1 MKRLVVSFF
10 TTIVLVVLCIPS
22 MYAEQWKVIATDP
35 KDSKMEADIKYIAVK
50 EDEQYFYIK
59 FESHTNWNLYDQNG
73 QIIMYLDMKSNDNY
87 IYATNILLIIEHSFD
102 KYAGVFYDIK
112 TETTTQCEVDFKHS
126 SSSGSVKIP
135 INTMRNKFKKFS
147 FLCMLGTTINDKF
160 TIFDLCPD
168 IRSGMEKYR
177 SKNCPSK
184 PILEVN
190 KTLIEF
196 GSTRKN
202 KVLEDKI
209 EIFNGGEGVLNIN
222 IETFSKNISVDPKKY
237 NLKEFD
243 YKEIGIILNTT
254 GLEPNIYEEK
264 ITINSNGGTQDIK
277 VTFEVLK
284 DPELYCEPEV
294 IDFGISPIGDKIVKT
309 IKIGNKNKGPIKVR
323 LVSTEDWLVISKNS
337 FESDFEDIRLTAI
350 TKNLT
355 QGEHTGQLKILSN
368 GGNAEIP
375 LKISTVNPF
384 TLNREIVDF
393 GKVYSDSLSIEPINV
408 VIKNNI
414 DRNIL
419 MNIEVGAS
427 WIILSENNF
436 ELQSNGE
443 HKLEISVDYS
453 QFKNIETYSSKI
465 IFKPVDL
472 EFNAELKVQVEFL
485 EAQPK
490 IFVTI
495 EGNVESIEGEITVG
509 EKFERKIIIKNIGG
523 SILKGKAYFSEENS
537 PFKLSGINF
546 IIKSSQETEL
556 TIYLDSSNLQPGI
569 IKNTLILDSNGGKI
583 ELPLSIKVNPKPP
596 IVITLKIGSSEAYVG
611 GEIIIL
617 DAPPYIKK
625 GTTFVPIRFIS
636 EVFGAKVEWQNI
648 EKGRVIIK
656 FKDKEIILDID
667 KTTAFINK
675 KPYTL
680 LAPPEI
686 VNGRTF
692 VPVRFISEGL
702 GAEVKWIAQTQ
713 EVIISMNQ

>member
-35 KDSKMEADIKYIAVK
+35 KDSKMEADIESISFK
-50 EDEQYFYIK
+50 EDEQFFYIK
-59 FESHTNWNLYDQNG
+59 LVSHTNWNLYTQKGSLFIYFDIYGNVDVRMSTAVLV
-73 QIIMYLDMKSNDNY
+73 ITEYEMNK
-87 IYATNILLIIEHSFD
+87 YATGFFD
-102 KYAGVFYDIK
+102 MMTKK
-112 TETTTQCEVDFKHS
+112 TTQCENDFKHFS
-126 SSSGSVKIP
+126 EIGTITIP
-135 INTMRNKFKKFS
+135 RDALLNKFYKFS
-147 FLCMLGTTINDKF
+147 FLCVLGHSYYGDF
-160 TIFDLCPD
+160 EAFDLCPD
-168 IRSGMEKYR
+168 GGSMMKYR
-177 SKNCPSK
+177 SKFCPDK
-184 PILEVN
+184 PILVVTKSLFDFGSIKKN
-190 KTLIEF
+190 SILDGKFQIFNCGTKTLNVRIEN
-196 GSTRKN
+196 S
-202 KVLEDKI
+202 
-209 EIFNGGEGVLNIN
+209 
-222 IETFSKNISVDPKKY
+222 KKY
-237 NLKEFD
+237 ITIDPPKLSLDEFKFDTISFNLD
-243 YKEIGIILNTT
+243 TS
-254 GLEPNIYEEK
+254 GLEPNMYEEK
-264 ITINSNGGTQDIK
+264 ITVNSNGGTQDIK

-323 LVSTEDWLVISKNS
+323 LVSTVDWLVISKNS

-393 GKVYSDSLSIEPINV
+393 GKVYSDNLSIEPINV

-465 IFKPVDL
+465 IFKPEDL
-472 EFNAELKVQVEFL
+472 EFNAELKVQIEFL

-495 EGNVESIEGEITVG
+495 EGNVESIEGEIIVG

-596 IVITLKIGSSEAYVG
+596 IVITLKIGSREAYVG

-648 EKGRVIIK
+648 GKGRVIIK
-656 FKDKEIILDID
+656 LKDKEIILDID

>member
-1 MKRLVVSFF
+1 
-10 TTIVLVVLCIPS
+10 

-35 KDSKMEADIKYIAVK
+35 KDSKMEADIESISFK
-50 EDEQYFYIK
+50 EDEQFFYIK
-59 FESHTNWNLYDQNG
+59 LVSHTNWNLYNQKG
-73 QIIMYLDMKSNDNY
+73 SLFMYFDIYCNY
-87 IYATNILLIIEHSFD
+87 NARMSTAILTITEYEMD
-102 KYAGVFYDIK
+102 KYAVGFFDMMTNKV
-112 TETTTQCEVDFKHS
+112 TQCENDFKHFS
-126 SSSGSVKIP
+126 EIGSVKIS
-135 INTMRNKFKKFS
+135 RDALLNKFYKFS
-147 FLCMLGTTINDKF
+147 FLCVLGNSYYGDF
-160 TIFDLCPD
+160 VSYDLCPD
-168 IRSGMEKYR
+168 SGSMMKYQ
-177 SKNCPSK
+177 SKFCPDK
-184 PILEVN
+184 PILVVTKSLFDFGSIKKN
-190 KTLIEF
+190 SILDGKFQIFNCGTKTLNVRIEN
-196 GSTRKN
+196 S
-202 KVLEDKI
+202 
-209 EIFNGGEGVLNIN
+209 
-222 IETFSKNISVDPKKY
+222 KKY
-237 NLKEFD
+237 ITIDPPKLSLDEFKFDTIRFNLD
-243 YKEIGIILNTT
+243 TS

-323 LVSTEDWLVISKNS
+323 LVSTVDWLVISKNS
-337 FESDFEDIRLTAI
+337 FEGDFEDIRLTAI

-393 GKVYSDSLSIEPINV
+393 GKVYSDNLSIEPINV

-427 WIILSENNF
+427 WIKLSENNF

-443 HKLEISVDYS
+443 HKLEISVDFS
-453 QFKNIETYSSKI
+453 QFKNNETYSSKI

-648 EKGRVIIK
+648 GKGRVIIK
-656 FKDKEIILDID
+656 LKDKEIILDID